1 MNSLVTRLLELAESM
16 TKGTRKKIAEK
27 PVTPEQQIEA
37 EPCEASETD
46 LYDHRI
52 ISVEE
57 DAINRILKAQLRNHW
72 LFYSVTFE
80 FENNNK
86 VYMGIITTL
95 GTVINIE
102 FTIEDFW
109 FDDYA
114 SSFSIKLNMSDVDM
128 GGFIM
133 NTIVHLL
140 GNWSLSLLGTFF
152 NPFEIIG
159 DGSMVRFEKKG
170 IIRFD
175 LSPDSPIRRLISW
188 PNRCTNAKGPVILI
202 NARSEQSVLRL
213 EYYAF
218 RDEVET
224 YNIPEVPVK
233 TSWVRSIDLAAA
245 LLLPIG
251 VWISFIILHHYLPAE
266 TIEFSFSTYFLI
278 SLGILCIS
286 FIVMNI
292 PRYIYM
298 YFDSRKKWQSVFVH
312 NNIKI
317 QMRKLQRRIQIQQV
331 ALKGNGKETDAESQ
345 ANIRDLLLQIRDK
358 RFLAQRLK
366 IADEDRDR
374 KQKIKFI
381 IAYIVCTLLEW
392 ILLIH

>member
-159 DGSMVRFEKKG
+159 DGSTVRFEKKG

-381 IAYIVCTLLEW
+381 IAYIVCLS
-392 ILLIH
+392 LIHI

>member
-159 DGSMVRFEKKG
+159 DGSTVRLEKKG